1 VVDSYNESKWKVR
14 RDEYFE
20 QLIKDRWNDRVAVLV
35 VDVVSKHAQTANAS
49 SGVRCAS
56 GVTSAQGSAA
66 PGNAQGSGAPDNIE
80 DSAVSD
86 NVEGSG
92 DTCSSPPPSVPVE
105 EAEEVDWAE
114 LTILAEP
121 NEDGEAKEV
130 ADEDKVYE
138 AMGFKAADE
147 RADEAAREAVPIP
160 TTIVEMQSDM
170 VDGPIPVDD
179 HVGEEPM
186 FD

>member
-1 VVDSYNESKWKVR
+1 VVDSDSESKWKVR
-14 RDEYFE
+14 RDEHFE
-20 QLIKDRWNDRVAVLV
+20 QLINDRWDDRGAVLI
-35 VDVVSKHAQTANAS
+35 VDVVSRHAQSANTS

-66 PGNAQGSGAPDNIE
+66 PGNAQGSGAPDNVE
-80 DSAVSD
+80 GSVVPD

-92 DTCSSPPPSVPVE
+92 DTDSSPPPSMPVE

-138 AMGFKAADE
+138 AMGFKAVDE
-147 RADEAAREAVPIP
+147 RVEEATREAVPIP
-160 TTIVEMQSDM
+160 TMTTEM
-170 VDGPIPVDD
+170 
-179 HVGEEPM
+179 
-186 FD
+186 

>member
-1 VVDSYNESKWKVR
+1 
-14 RDEYFE
+14 
-20 QLIKDRWNDRVAVLV
+20 
-35 VDVVSKHAQTANAS
+35 
-49 SGVRCAS
+49 
-56 GVTSAQGSAA
+56 
-66 PGNAQGSGAPDNIE
+66 
-80 DSAVSD
+80 
-86 NVEGSG
+86 
-92 DTCSSPPPSVPVE
+92 VPVE

-138 AMGFKAADE
+138 AMGFNAVDE
-147 RADEAAREAVPIP
+147 RAEKAAREAVPIP
-160 TTIVEMQSDM
+160 TMTAEIQSDM
-170 VDGPIPVDD
+170 TDVVVPVDD